1 MTTQLRFLRGILY
14 NYNQSPGNQNSG
26 VLEFWKPLY
35 EFWGYCVNG
44 TSALQ
49 TPGGMANTAS
59 TTYSVSAAS
68 NASPI
73 SIVTTS
79 TNALFTGQW
88 VNITGVAGNTAA
100 NGIWSITVVS
110 NTNFTLNGST
120 GNGAYTGGGTIST
133 TAFSGPTNLWEGTP
147 VLAVGNDG
155 YTAAQ
160 VSTTLTGDAFF
171 TTTTNNPFTL
181 TSTSF
186 TVSTANNN
194 TTTIAAPSGG
204 QSLPQ
209 SIINV
214 ATTTPFSTTIAAA
227 SNNVSLPTGTI
238 NVLSTTGFPSG
249 GTIFVNTTEGTQYV
263 TYTGITATSFTGC
276 VGGIGSMITGA
287 SVFLTFAPSGTIN
300 VTTNAG
306 VQLVTYT
313 GITAT
318 TFTGCSGG
326 TGLMTNGNAV
336 SNTIQLTT
344 TAANAY
350 NNLQSVNVSGI
361 LGNTAANGPY
371 GAGSTWIITT
381 PSYPVA
387 NLFNFSTTI
396 GFPSNGAALPQGT
409 INSNT
414 AAPFTTTTA
423 VQTLPTGTIN
433 VSATA
438 TAATTIAA
446 GSNNVSLPTGTINVA
461 SNVGFPTSG
470 TLNVFT
476 TANTTIALGSSGAT
490 LPQGT
495 IFVAS
500 TAGFPTS
507 GSLQVTSSGGPQT
520 VTYNGITNASFLNCS
535 GGTGTLTFGNAVTS
549 TAPVTQTVTYTGL
562 SGTTQFT
569 GCLGGFG
576 TMNTGNTVNNTGFFT
591 NFPTAGQFFVNTTNG
606 AQLITYTNVTATSFT
621 GCTGGS
627 GNTSNGGS
635 VFTSFSPASNYTSI
649 AAGSNGQTLPQ
660 TTINVA
666 ATAGF
671 PSSGY
676 IYVTTSTGFQVVN
689 YTGTSGGN
697 QFTGCSGGT
706 GTMTTGAAVNL
717 AFAPTG
723 TVNVT
728 SSVGTNIV
736 SYTGTTATT
745 FTGASGGSGT
755 MSTGAAI
762 ASPTQLTTTL
772 PTTLVNNQTI
782 AIAGTSGVLGANSTW
797 ALTVIG
803 NAAFSLNTSIFNGA
817 FTGGGTITDHSNI
830 LLNTSVPNGSWA
842 SGGTQTVATTN
853 MVGKALIIWKPN
865 SGTSEDSLY
874 TITSVISP
882 NTVKINLNTGGTP
895 DPVTLHPSFLQ
906 RSNINYRVVDLGVA
920 YVANGVGTANS
931 SNFAIFQ
938 FNPSAVGINPGQAN
952 SQFLLTASNSGPY
965 SGGFVQLS
973 PGGNWNGVA
982 FPVTGNAQ
990 LDASSI
996 FSTFS
1001 GNIYNGGPATTQ
1013 ALVIAADP
1021 SFFLM
1026 HFKDLNSGDG
1036 SSYIQIDIPTRLYPQ
1051 ATDTNPMSILFRGGV
1066 FNGSVFNNTNSSGQ
1080 CLSRGYAMKCND
1092 GVMRVHYSLA
1102 KSLSGDGSPVFGTNV
1117 TDVRIAFN
1125 TAKGTVLASDC
1136 VLTLPGVANQFSLGR
1151 GRLRSIKF
1159 TSTPLPNYHRFGLAG
1174 GAQYLNV
1181 QNGCAIIWDNTILPT
1196 NLFFIV

>member
-1 MTTQLRFLRGILY
+1 MTTALRFLRGILY
-14 NYNQSPGNQNSG
+14 NYNQGLSNANVG
-26 VLEFWKPLY
+26 LCEFWKPLY

-49 TPGGMANTAS
+49 TPGGMASTS
-59 TTYSVSAAS
+59 TTTYSVSAAS

-88 VNITGVAGNTAA
+88 VQITGVNGNTAA

-120 GNGAYTGGGTIST
+120 GNGAYTGGGTIAT
-133 TAFSGPTNLWEGTP
+133 TPFSGPTNLWEGTP
-147 VLAVGNDG
+147 VLAVGSDG

-160 VSTTLTGDAFF
+160 ISTTLTGDAFF
-171 TTTTNNPFTL
+171 TTTTNNPFTS

-186 TVSTANNN
+186 TINTASNNQ
-194 TTTIAAPSGG
+194 TTIAAPSGG
-204 QSLPQ
+204 QNLPQ
-209 SIINV
+209 TIINV
-214 ATTTPFSTTIAAA
+214 ASTTTASTTIASA

-238 NVLSTTGFPSG
+238 NVASTTGFPAG

-263 TYTGITATSFTGC
+263 TYTNITATSFTGC
-276 VGGIGSMITGA
+276 SGGIGSMITGA
-287 SVFLTFAPSGTIN
+287 SVFQTFAPSGSIN
-300 VTTNAG
+300 VTTGAG

-336 SNTIQLTT
+336 SNPIQLTT
-344 TAANAY
+344 TAPNAY
-350 NNLQSVNVSGI
+350 TNLQSVNVSGV
-361 LGNTAANGPY
+361 LGNTAANGLY
-371 GAGSTWIITT
+371 GAGSTWVITT
-381 PSYPVA
+381 PSYGVA
-387 NLFNFSTTI
+387 NLFNFGTTI
-396 GFPSNGAALPQGT
+396 GFPSNGATLPQGT
-409 INSNT
+409 INANT

-423 VQTLPTGTIN
+423 VQALPTGTIN

-438 TAATTIAA
+438 TAATTTT
-446 GSNNVSLPTGTINVA
+446 GTQTLPTGTINVA

-476 TANTTIALGSSGAT
+476 TASTTIALGSSGAT

-500 TAGFPTS
+500 TAGFPTT
-507 GSLQVTSSGGPQT
+507 GSLQVTSSNGAQT
-520 VTYNGITNASFLNCS
+520 VTYNGITNASFLNCA
-535 GGTGTLTFGNAVTS
+535 GGTGTLSFGAAVSS
-549 TAPVTQTVTYTGL
+549 TTTVPQTVTYTGL
-562 SGTTQFT
+562 SGTTAFT

-576 TMNTGNTVNNTGFFT
+576 TTANGNVVNNTGFFV
-591 NFPTAGQFFVNTTNG
+591 NFPTAGQFYVNTGNG

-627 GNTSNGGS
+627 GSTSNGGS
-635 VFTSFSPASNYTSI
+635 VFTSFSPASNYTTI

-666 ATAGF
+666 STTGF

-676 IYVTTSTGFQVVN
+676 IYVTTSNGFQVVN
-689 YTGTSGGN
+689 YTNTSGGN

-706 GTMTTGAAVNL
+706 GTMITGDAVVL

-723 TVNVT
+723 TCNVT
-728 SSVGTNIV
+728 SSIGTNV
-736 SYTGTTATT
+736 VTYTGTTATT
-745 FTGASGGSGT
+745 FTGASGGTGT
-755 MSTGAAI
+755 MSTGATI

-772 PTTLVNNQTI
+772 PTTIVNGQTI
-782 AIAGTSGVLGANSTW
+782 SISGTTGVLGANSTW
-797 ALTVIG
+797 ALTLIG
-803 NAAFSLNTSIFNGA
+803 NSAFSLNTSIFNGA
-817 FTGGGTITDHSNI
+817 FTGGGTIVDHSNI
-830 LLNTSVPNGSWA
+830 ILNTSVPNAPWA
-842 SGGTQTVATTN
+842 TGGTQVVTTTN
-853 MVGKALIIWKPN
+853 MVGKALIIWKPS
-865 SGTSEDSLY
+865 SGTSEDGLY
-874 TITSVISP
+874 AITAVISP

-895 DPVTLHPSFLQ
+895 DPTTLHPSFNQ

-920 YVANGVGTANS
+920 YVAGNNFTTGT
-931 SNFAIFQ
+931 NFAIFQ
-938 FNPSAVGINPGQAN
+938 FNPSAVGVNPGQAN
-952 SQFLLTASNSGPY
+952 SQFLLTASNTGPF
-965 SGGFVQLS
+965 SGGFCQLS

-982 FPVTGNAQ
+982 FPVTGNPQ

-1001 GNIYNGGPATTQ
+1001 GNIYNGSPATTQ
-1013 ALVIAADP
+1013 ALVICADP

-1036 SSYIQIDIPTRLYPQ
+1036 SSYIQIDVPTRLYPQ
-1051 ATDTNPMSILFRGGV
+1051 ATDTNPMSVLFRGGV
-1066 FNGSVFNNTNSSGQ
+1066 FNGSVFSNSNSSGQ
-1080 CLSRGYAMKCND
+1080 CLTRGYAMKCND

-1102 KSLSGDGSPVFGTNV
+1102 KALSGDGSPVFGTNL
-1117 TDVRIAFN
+1117 TDFRVAFN
-1125 TAKGTVLASDC
+1125 TVKGTVLASDC
-1136 VLTLPGVANQFSLGR
+1136 VLALPGVTNQFSLGR
-1151 GRLRSIKF
+1151 SRLRSIKF
-1159 TSTPLPNYHRFGLAG
+1159 TSTPLPNYHRFGVAG
-1174 GAQYLNV
+1174 GTQYLNV
-1181 QNGCAIIWDNTILPT
+1181 QNGCAIIWDNTILPS

>member
-1 MTTQLRFLRGILY
+1 MTTALRFLRGILY
-14 NYNQSPGNQNSG
+14 NYNTSPGNQNSG

-49 TPGGMANTAS
+49 TPGGMASTAS
-59 TTYSVSAAS
+59 TTYSISAAS

-73 SIVTTS
+73 SVVTTS

-88 VNITGVAGNTAA
+88 VQITGVNGNTTT
-100 NGIWSITVVS
+100 NGIWSITVVNS
-110 NTNFTLNGST
+110 TTFTLNGST
-120 GNGAYTGGGTIST
+120 GNGAYTGGGTVAT

-160 VSTTLTGDAFF
+160 VSQTYTGDAFF
-171 TTTTNNPFTL
+171 TTTTNNPFTG

-186 TVSTANNN
+186 TVSTASNN
-194 TTTIAAPSGG
+194 TTVIAAPSGG

-209 SIINV
+209 TTINV
-214 ATTTPFSTTIAAA
+214 NTTTPFTASIASG

-238 NVLSTTGFPSG
+238 NVVSTAGFPSG
-249 GTIFVNTTEGTQYV
+249 GTLFVNTTEGTQYV
-263 TYTGITATSFTGC
+263 TYTGTNATQFTGC
-276 VGGIGSMITGA
+276 SGGIGSMITGG

-318 TFTGCSGG
+318 SFTGCSGG

-336 SNTIQLTT
+336 SNPIQLTT
-344 TAANAY
+344 TAPNSY
-350 NNLQSVNVSGI
+350 SNLQSVNVSGV
-361 LGNTAANGPY
+361 LGNTASNGLY
-371 GAGSTWIITT
+371 GNGSTWIITT
-381 PSYPVA
+381 PSYPVGSI
-387 NLFNFSTTI
+387 FNFGTTI
-396 GFPSNGAALPQGT
+396 GFPSNGSSLPQAT
-409 INSNT
+409 INATT

-423 VQTLPTGTIN
+423 IQALPAGTIN
-433 VSATA
+433 VAATA
-438 TAATTIAA
+438 TAATTTT
-446 GSNNVSLPTGTINVA
+446 GTQTLPTGTINVA

-476 TANTTIALGSSGAT
+476 TASTTIALGSSGAT
-490 LPQGT
+490 LPQST

-507 GSLQVTSSGGPQT
+507 GSLQVTSSNGAQT
-520 VTYNGITNASFLNCS
+520 VTYTSITNASFQGCS
-535 GGTGTLTFGNAVTS
+535 GGTGTLSFGGAVTS
-549 TAPVTQTVTYTGL
+549 TAPVSQTVTYTGL
-562 SGTTQFT
+562 SGTTAFT

-576 TMNTGNTVNNTGFFT
+576 STANGNTVNNTGFFV
-591 NFPTAGQFFVNTTNG
+591 NFPTAGQFFVNTGNG

-627 GNTSNGGS
+627 GSTSVGGS
-635 VFTSFSPASNYTSI
+635 LFTSFSPASNYTSI
-649 AAGSNGQTLPQ
+649 AAGSNGQSLPQ

-666 ATAGF
+666 STTGF

-676 IYVTTSTGFQVVN
+676 IYVTTSNGFQVVN
-689 YTGTSGGN
+689 YTNTSGGN

-706 GTMTTGAAVNL
+706 GTMITGDAIVL

-728 SSVGTNIV
+728 SSTGTNV
-736 SYTGTTATT
+736 VTYTGTTATT
-745 FTGASGGSGT
+745 FTGASGGGGA
-755 MSTGAAI
+755 MSTGGAI
-762 ASPTQLTTTL
+762 SSPTQVTTSL
-772 PTTLVNNQTI
+772 PTTLVNGQTI
-782 AIAGTSGVLGANSTW
+782 AIAGTSGVLGVNSTW
-797 ALTVIG
+797 AITIIG
-803 NAAFSLNTSIFNGA
+803 NSAFSLNTSIFSGT
-817 FTGGGTITDHSNI
+817 FTGGGTVTDHSNFI
-830 LLNTSVPNGSWA
+830 LNTSIPNGSWT
-842 SGGTQTVATTN
+842 SGGTQVVTTTN

-865 SGTSEDSLY
+865 SGTSEDGLY
-874 TITSVISP
+874 AITAVLSP

-895 DPVTLHPSFLQ
+895 DPTTLHPSFNQ
-906 RSNINYRVVDLGVA
+906 RSNINYRVVDMGQA
-920 YVANGVGTANS
+920 YVASGVTTANS

-938 FNPSAVGINPGQAN
+938 FNPSAVGVNPGQAN
-952 SQFLLTASNSGPY
+952 SQFLMSASNSGPY
-965 SGGFVQLS
+965 SGGFIQLS

-982 FPVTGNAQ
+982 FPVTGNPQ
-990 LDASSI
+990 LDASSL

-1001 GNIYNGGPATTQ
+1001 GGIYNGGPSTTQ
-1013 ALVIAADP
+1013 SLVICADP

-1036 SSYIQIDIPTRLYPQ
+1036 SSYVQIEIPTRLYPQ
-1051 ATDTNPMSILFRGGV
+1051 ATDTNPMAVLFRGGV
-1066 FNGSVFNNTNSSGQ
+1066 FNGSVFANSNSSGQ
-1080 CLSRGYAMKCND
+1080 CLTRGYAMKCND
-1092 GVMRVHYSLA
+1092 NVMRVHYSLA
-1102 KSLSGDGSPVFGTNV
+1102 KSLSGDGGSIFGTNL
-1117 TDVRIAFN
+1117 TDFRIAFN
-1125 TAKGTVLASDC
+1125 TVKGTVLASDA
-1136 VLTLPGVANQFSLGR
+1136 VLALPGVTGQYSLGR

-1159 TSTPLPNYHRFGLAG
+1159 TSTPLPNYHRFGIAG
-1174 GAQYLNV
+1174 GNQYLNV
-1181 QNGCAIIWDNTILPT
+1181 QNGCAIIWDNTILPS
-1196 NLFFIV
+1196 NLFFIL